1 MTALDTCQRVTTAPV
16 GPAGRRPPGHPGERQ
31 RPRRKP
37 ADPDYLSR
45 WFATL
50 FLEVEVGQRPRA
62 HLEPLMDPRL
72 AVRLAP
78 VWVRPGPPGR
88 ILSVHGVFDHGVPD
102 HGGFDHGVSDQ
113 GVADHS
119 VYDAIVI
126 VQRGLRV
133 GALCLRLVQTVAG
146 WRVEEAAR
154 PEDGRLPQPA
164 LDSHADESDGVALVE
179 GAA

>member
-1 MTALDTCQRVTTAPV
+1 MTALDTGQRVKTAPV

-37 ADPDYLSR
+37 ADPVCLSR
-45 WFATL
+45 WFAAL
-50 FLEVEVGQRPRA
+50 FLEVEAGQRPRA

-78 VWVRPGPPGR
+78 VWVRPGPLGR
-88 ILSVHGVFDHGVPD
+88 ILSVSVHGVPGHD
-102 HGGFDHGVSDQ
+102 VPGHGL
-113 GVADHS
+113 
-119 VYDAIVI
+119 YDTVVI
-126 VQRGLRV
+126 VRRGPRV
-133 GALCLRLVQTVAG
+133 GALCLRLAQTVSG
-146 WRVEEAAR
+146 WRVQEAAR

-164 LDSHADESDGVALVE
+164 LGDQVDEPNRVVLAE